1 MMPNTGIGA
10 HVSTRGG
17 FLQAAKRAHA
27 MGATA
32 FQYFPKNPR
41 SLGLKSL
48 DLKDAEQC
56 RDWCEQHGLAS
67 IAHSPYPTNPA
78 LGMTRGEAGF
88 HAAIASIRN
97 DLEISNACGSVG
109 TVVHFG
115 HIKTDD
121 PLEGYQNLIHCLD
134 TALENWSGHSKVLL
148 ENQAGDHGPMGTTM
162 EEMIQIR
169 KLSRYPE
176 HIAFCFDTCHAFASG
191 MWSSG
196 NESEMLDKGRVLG
209 YWDDVAAVHF
219 NDSKYASGSC
229 KDRHARIGQGYIGN
243 ESLKTLINAP
253 EFQKAVV
260 VLETETG
267 EDGTHRD
274 DIALMRSWL

>member
-1 MMPNTGIGA
+1 MRPKTGIGA

-17 FLQAAKRAHA
+17 FLQAARRAHE
-27 MGATA
+27 MGAAA

-41 SLGLKSL
+41 SLNLKRL
-48 DLKDAEQC
+48 DLKDAAQC
-56 RDWCEQHGLAS
+56 RDWCEANGLAS

-88 HAAIASIRN
+88 HAVVNSIRN
-97 DLEISNACGSVG
+97 DLEISDACGSVG

-115 HIKTDD
+115 HLQAKD
-121 PLEGYQNLIHCLD
+121 PLEGYHNVIQCLD
-134 TALENWSGHSKVLL
+134 AALEGWQGKSKILL

-176 HIAFCFDTCHAFASG
+176 CIAFCFDTCHAFASG
-191 MWSSG
+191 MWKSG
-196 NESEMLDKGRVLG
+196 DESALLEKGRQLG
-209 YWDDVAAVHF
+209 YWDVLAAVHF
-219 NDSKYASGSC
+219 NDSKYAYGLK
-229 KDRHARIGQGYIGN
+229 KDRHARIGQGHIGC
-243 ESLKTLINAP
+243 ESMKTLLQSP
-253 EFQKAVV
+253 EFQQTVV

-267 EDGTHRD
+267 EDGTHRE
-274 DIALMRSWL
+274 DIQLMRSWL

>member
-1 MMPNTGIGA
+1 MRPKTGIGA

-17 FLQAAKRAHA
+17 FVQAAKRAYE

-41 SLGLKSL
+41 SLSPKRL
-48 DLKDAEQC
+48 DPKDAAQC
-56 RDWCEQHGLAS
+56 RDWCEANGLAS

-88 HAAIASIRN
+88 HAIVNSIRN
-97 DLEISNACGSVG
+97 DLEISDACGSVG

-115 HIKTDD
+115 HLQASD
-121 PLEGYQNLIHCLD
+121 PLEGYRNVIHCLD
-134 TALENWSGHSKVLL
+134 TVLEKWQGEAKILL

-162 EEMIQIR
+162 EELIQIR

-191 MWSSG
+191 MWTPG
-196 NESEMLDKGRVLG
+196 DEAALLDKGSQLG
-209 YWDDVAAVHF
+209 YWDGLAAVHF
-219 NDSKYASGSC
+219 NDSKYASGLK
-229 KDRHARIGQGYIGN
+229 KDRHARVGQGQIGYPGMQRLLQ
-243 ESLKTLINAP
+243 SP
-253 EFQKAVV
+253 EIHRAVV
-260 VLETETG
+260 VLETEAG
-267 EDGTHRD
+267 EDGTHRE
-274 DIALMRSWL
+274 DIQIMRSWL

>member
-1 MMPNTGIGA
+1 MRPKTGIGA
-10 HVSTRGG
+10 HVSTKGG
-17 FLQAAKRAHA
+17 FLQAAKRAYE

-41 SLGLKSL
+41 SLSLKSL
-48 DLKDAEQC
+48 DRKDATLC
-56 RDWCEQHGLAS
+56 RDWCEEHGMAS

-88 HAAIASIRN
+88 HAIVSSIRN

-115 HIKTDD
+115 HIQTKD
-121 PLEGYQNLIHCLD
+121 PLEGYRNLIHCLD
-134 TALENWSGHSKVLL
+134 TALEGWQGESKILL

-169 KLSRYPE
+169 KLSRFPE

-191 MWSSG
+191 MWKAG
-196 NESEMLDKGRVLG
+196 DENILLEKGRQLE
-209 YWDDVAAVHF
+209 YWDDLAAVHF
-219 NDSKYASGSC
+219 NDSKYASGLN
-229 KDRHARIGQGYIGN
+229 KDRHARIGHGHMGY
-243 ESLKTLINAP
+243 ESMKKLLQSPHIK
-253 EFQKAVV
+253 QAVV
-260 VLETETG
+260 VMETETG
-267 EDGTHRD
+267 EDGTHSE
-274 DIALMRSWL
+274 DIQLMRSWL

>member
-1 MMPNTGIGA
+1 MRPNYGIGA

-17 FLQAAKRAHA
+17 FLQAAKRAYE

-41 SLGLKSL
+41 SLGLKDP
-48 DLKDAEQC
+48 DLKNAELC
-56 RDWCEQHGLAS
+56 REWCEENGIAS

-88 HAAIASIRN
+88 HATVASIRN
-97 DLEISNACGSVG
+97 DLHIADVCGSVG

-115 HIKTDD
+115 HLKSDQ

-134 TALENWSGHSKVLL
+134 TVLEDWNGQAKILL

-169 KLSRYPE
+169 KLSQYPE

-191 MWSSG
+191 MWHS
-196 NESEMLDKGRVLG
+196 NSEQDMLQKGRQLG
-209 YWDDVAAVHF
+209 YWDTLAAVHF

-229 KDRHARIGQGYIGN
+229 KDRHARIGQGFIGSKAMQ
-243 ESLKTLINAP
+243 ELLSSP
-253 EFQKAVV
+253 EFQRAVV

-267 EDGTHRD
+267 EDGTHKD
-274 DIALMRSWL
+274 DIEVMRSWL